1 MILAAQIAIF
11 FFLFILQTSVL
22 RMYAS
27 IAPDTALLATIWFA
41 LRHGR
46 YGGLDSGVLSGLLQ
60 DIASFGMMGINLLSK
75 GVIGLFTGWLK
86 ENHLV
91 EWNNPVTWIIT
102 VGVATFING
111 LIFRNYAM
119 SFFDYHPALLGDLGR
134 MILQAL
140 YNLAVGLPLFSFL
153 VALETKMR
161 RLLNIREV

>member
-1 MILAAQIAIF
+1 MIPAAQIAVF
-11 FFLFILQTSVL
+11 FCLFILQTSVL
-22 RMYAS
+22 RMYTS
-27 IAPDTALLATIWFA
+27 IAPDTALLATVWFA

-46 YGGLDSGVLSGLLQ
+46 YGGLDSGVLGGLLQ

-75 GVIGLFTGWLK
+75 GIIGLLTGWLK

-91 EWNNPVTWIIT
+91 DGSNPATWIVTI
-102 VGVATFING
+102 GAGTFING

-119 SFFDYHPALLGDLGR
+119 SFFDYHPGFLSDIGQML
-134 MILQAL
+134 LQAL

-153 VALETKMR
+153 AALETKMR

>member
-1 MILAAQIAIF
+1 MISIAQIAVF

-46 YGGLDSGVLSGLLQ
+46 YGGVDSGVLGGLLQ
-60 DIASFGMMGINLLSK
+60 DVASFGMMGINLLSK
-75 GVIGLFTGWLK
+75 GLIGLLAGWLK
-86 ENHLV
+86 ESHLL
-91 EWNNPVTWIIT
+91 EWNNPGSWIIT
-102 VGVATFING
+102 ISAATFING

-119 SFFDYHPALLGDLGR
+119 SFFDYHPGFLSDIGQ

-153 VALETKMR
+153 IALETRLR
-161 RLLNIREV
+161 RLLNIRDA

>member
-1 MILAAQIAIF
+1 MILLAHIAVF
-11 FFLFILQTSVL
+11 FLLFILQTSVL

-27 IAPDTALLATIWFA
+27 MAPDTALLATVWFA

-46 YGGLDSGVLSGLLQ
+46 YGGLDSGVLGGLLQ
-60 DIASFGMMGINLLSK
+60 DVASFGMMGINLLSK
-75 GVIGLFTGWLK
+75 GIIGLLAGGLK
-86 ENHLV
+86 ENHLL
-91 EWNNPVTWIIT
+91 ESNNPVSWILTI
-102 VGVATFING
+102 GAGTFING

-119 SFFDYHPALLGDLGR
+119 SFFDYHPAFLSDIGR

-153 VALETKMR
+153 IALETKLR

>member
-1 MILAAQIAIF
+1 MIPAAQMAVF
-11 FFLFILQTSVL
+11 FFLFILQTSAL
-22 RMYAS
+22 RMYTS

-46 YGGLDSGVLSGLLQ
+46 YAGLDSGVLGGLLQ

-75 GVIGLFTGWLK
+75 GVIGLLAGWLK

-91 EWNNPVTWIIT
+91 EWNSPVTWIIT
-102 VGVATFING
+102 IGAGTFING

-119 SFFDYHPALLGDLGR
+119 SFFDYHPGLFGDIGR
-134 MILQAL
+134 MILQTL

-153 VALETKMR
+153 IALETRMR
-161 RLLNIREV
+161 RLLNIREI